1 METTSEKTAEEKN
14 LRMSVIK
21 AGARH
26 SSEEMESL
34 LELRDLSD
42 GVHRAAWR
50 SDALNLSRNVVP
62 LRRIGCQG

>member
-1 METTSEKTAEEKN
+1 
-14 LRMSVIK
+14 MSVIK

-34 LELRDLSD
+34 LELRDLID